1 MKQSQRI
8 LTLAFAG
15 VVVAAAA
22 AIAAPEPLN
31 LDVPHTNVGFT
42 IRHFFSRVSG
52 RFTDFNGTIQY
63 DPQNVPASSVDVTIT
78 AKSINTE
85 NDRRDNH
92 LRSAD
97 FFDVEKFPT
106 LTFKSTKIVLDGGGT
121 SLKEGDKFKIMGDL
135 TIKGI
140 TKPVTLDATFNGGGA
155 VGIGGNAMGTIAG
168 FEATTTVNRKDFN
181 ILWNRTLDQGGTML
195 GDDVTINLVVEAHSP
210 APAPGAAPAAKTGDK
225 K

>member
-8 LTLAFAG
+8 LTLAFAALTL
-15 VVVAAAA
+15 AAAA
-22 AIAAPEPLN
+22 ATAAPEPLN
-31 LDVPHTNVGFT
+31 LDVAHTNVGFT

-52 RFTDFNGTIQY
+52 RFAEFSGTIQY
-63 DPQNVPASSVDVTIT
+63 DPQDVPASSVEVSIT
-78 AKSINTE
+78 SKSITTE
-85 NDRRDNH
+85 NERRDNH

-97 FFDVEKFPT
+97 FFNVDSFPT
-106 LTFKSTKIVLDGGGT
+106 LTFKSSKVVLDGGKT
-121 SLKEGDKFKIMGDL
+121 TLKEGDKFKILGDL

-140 TKPVTLDATFNGGGA
+140 SKPVTLDATFTGSGP

-181 ILWNRTLDQGGTML
+181 ILWNRVLDQGGTML

-210 APAPGAAPAAKTGDK
+210 PPTK